1 MKAMGFAGALFAVA
15 MVVGAVFYP
24 GNAMSQKRN
33 ITFNSGCLAGMYY
46 HLGSAITKVVHDKYG
61 DIQVNLQPVVSSIIN
76 SKMIGAGEADIG
88 TVQNDIAYYALKG
101 IKPFFN
107 KPVTNIRGI
116 ASLYSETVQ
125 IQARKDANI
134 ATVKDLKGKR
144 VAVGPHGTMP
154 VETSLQVLEA
164 YGLAFKDL
172 GKVEYMTINEAAN
185 ALKANQIDALFFLG
199 AVGYPSMSGTASQ
212 TDTVIV
218 PIDDER
224 VALLMG
230 KYSYYVKSKIPAG
243 IYKGVGAD
251 VPTLDVY
258 TMLAASAELDNDTA
272 YRVTKA
278 IFENIK
284 TIAPSHAVGKQIK
297 LETALAG
304 MPIPV
309 HPGAEKYYKEVGQ
322 IK

>member
-1 MKAMGFAGALFAVA
+1 MKAMGVAGVLFTVA

-24 GNAMSQKRN
+24 GNALSQERK
-33 ITFNSGCLAGMYY
+33 ITFNSGCLPGMYF
-46 HLGSAITKVVHDKYG
+46 HLGSAITKVIQDKYG

-76 SKMIGAGEADIG
+76 SKMIGAGEADVV

-134 ATVKDLKGKR
+134 ASVKDLKGKR

-164 YGLAFKDL
+164 YGLKFEDL
-172 GKVEYMTINEAAN
+172 GKVEYLTINEAAN
-185 ALKANQIDALFFLG
+185 ALKANRIDALFFLG
-199 AVGYPSMSGTASQ
+199 AEGYPSMSGVASQ
-212 TDTVIV
+212 TDTIII
-218 PIDDER
+218 PIDDLG
-224 VALLMG
+224 AAMLT
-230 KYSYYVKSKIPAG
+230 KQYPYYVKRILPAG
-243 IYKGVGAD
+243 IYKGVSAD
-251 VPTLDVY
+251 VPTLAVY

-284 TIAPSHAVGKQIK
+284 TIAPCHAVGKQIK
-297 LETALAG
+297 LGTALAG